1 MMARLGA
8 LMKRGWTGVPH
19 TRTGA
24 VRPDQNNAALL
35 HPGVQGHNI
44 AASRV
49 DGDCLGTALRRVEPE
64 PWPAEACRTV
74 CELKARL
81 SGLEEDNDSLRDRC
95 AELERRVAAELPD
108 AGCDLL
114 QEARC
119 AADEVKILKCE
130 FLRTVSH
137 ELRNPLDE
145 VQGVLLALRDQC
157 LSADAGECVEHGLTC
172 CKKLD
177 RMIQDILEFKELSG
191 GRLALAC
198 DYFHLADVLRGV
210 EEVYEPVCRR
220 KNLELK
226 VMNDPLLQGPP
237 QGRIWGD
244 ERRLRQIL
252 EHLLDNA
259 VRFTPSGEI
268 RVEAHILSETESG
281 RVRLRLS
288 VRDTGIGIPEKSL
301 RRIQDPFE
309 LGEIGLNRRHQ
320 GPGLGL
326 ATVGK
331 LAELMGGHLRV
342 ESMEGVYTAA
352 HCAVTLETQPGV

>member
-8 LMKRGWTGVPH
+8 LMKRGWTGVSH
-19 TRTGA
+19 ARTGA
-24 VRPDQNNAALL
+24 VRPDQNSAALL
-35 HPGVQGHNI
+35 HPGARGRTI

-49 DGDCLGTALRRVEPE
+49 DGDCLGTALKRVEAE

-74 CELKARL
+74 RDLKVRL
-81 SGLEEDNDSLRDRC
+81 SDLEEDNDNLRARC
-95 AELERRVAAELPD
+95 EELERREAAELPD
-108 AGCDLL
+108 AVCDLL
-114 QEARC
+114 REARC
-119 AADEVKILKCE
+119 AADEAKVHKCE

-137 ELRNPLDE
+137 ELRTPLNG
-145 VQGVLLALRDQC
+145 VQGMLQVLRDQG
-157 LSADAGECVEHGLTC
+157 LGADAGECVDHGLTC

-198 DYFHLADVLRGV
+198 DYFYLSDVLRGV

-226 VMNDPLLQGPP
+226 VMNDPLLGL
-237 QGRIWGD
+237 GRLWGD

-288 VRDTGIGIPEKSL
+288 VRDTGTGIPEKAV
-301 RRIQDPFE
+301 RRIQGPFE
-309 LGEIGLNRRHQ
+309 LGEIGLNRRHH

-352 HCAVTLETQPGV
+352 HCTLTLETQPGV